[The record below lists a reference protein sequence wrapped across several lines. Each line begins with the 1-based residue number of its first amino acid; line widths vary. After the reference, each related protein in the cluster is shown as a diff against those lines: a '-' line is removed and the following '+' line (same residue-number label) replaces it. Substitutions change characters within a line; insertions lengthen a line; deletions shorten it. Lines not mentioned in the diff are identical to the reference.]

1 MSDISDLQKMA
12 QQIRQKYDE
21 LNAKDGHTKWDGVD
35 YVAGFTGDVGDLVK
49 LVMAKDGK
57 RRGDDIDAKLK
68 HELGDCQWSLFV
80 IANHY
85 GIDLEDAFRSTMDEL
100 HERLSHES

>member
-1 MSDISDLQKMA
+1 MSNLVDLQKRA
-12 QQIRQKYDE
+12 QEIRLKYDE

-35 YVAGFTGDVGDLVK
+35 YAAGFVGDVGDLVK

-57 RRGDDIDAKLK
+57 RHGDDIDAKLK
-68 HELGDCQWSLFV
+68 HELEDCLWSLLV

-85 GIDLEDAFRSTMDEL
+85 GIDLEDAFNTTMSEL
-100 HERLSHES
+100 DERLAA